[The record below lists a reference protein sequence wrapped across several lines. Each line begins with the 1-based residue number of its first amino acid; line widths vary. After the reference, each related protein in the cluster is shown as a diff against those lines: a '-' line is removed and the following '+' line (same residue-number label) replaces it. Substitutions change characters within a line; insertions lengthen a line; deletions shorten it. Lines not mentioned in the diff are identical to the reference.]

1 MEPLKGMTGLPEKPA
16 KPGGPPGPEREHFL
30 RGQLRVRKAS
40 GRISR
45 VRLARLVLLL
55 ALLGLGVGAVWMTIA
70 RGGAPELEIDRI
82 FVEGNER
89 LSEGEILELIEVG
102 ATANILTLDLDET
115 KRKLLRSAWVKDVEL
130 KRMLPATL
138 TLQIVERTP
147 VAVAA
152 LSELYLLAEDGT
164 ILDQLPPF
172 YDMGKL
178 VLVRGLSDEAGG
190 VSSDRAALAGRMAE
204 ALLADERLALLVSE
218 LDVAE
223 GADSITLR
231 LRQSPLTML
240 VSEKTMV
247 SRLLEIVPLLAG
259 IAERLPGVKVLDLR
273 FQNRVYVRLQ
283 PVPGETQGTTLTGLT
298 GLTGFT
304 GVIVPGGAPF

>member
-1 MEPLKGMTGLPEKPA
+1 
-16 KPGGPPGPEREHFL
+16 
-30 RGQLRVRKAS
+30 
-40 GRISR
+40 
-45 VRLARLVLLL
+45 
-55 ALLGLGVGAVWMTIA
+55 MTIA

-102 ATANILTLDLDET
+102 DTANILTLDLDET

-178 VLVRGLSDEAGG
+178 VLVRGLSDEAG
-190 VSSDRAALAGRMAE
+190 VSVDRAALAGSLAE
-204 ALLADERLALLVSE
+204 ALLADERLALLASE

-231 LRQSPLTML
+231 FRESPLRLL

-259 IAERLPGVKVLDLR
+259 IAERLPGLEVLDLR
-273 FQNRVYVRLQ
+273 FQNRVYVRLN
-283 PVPGETQGTTLTGLT
+283 PVSGETQGTTLNGLA
-298 GLTGFT
+298 

>member
-1 MEPLKGMTGLPEKPA
+1 VKPVNSGSPPRPEP
-16 KPGGPPGPEREHFL
+16 REHFL
-30 RGQLRVRKAS
+30 RGQLRVRRAS
-40 GRISR
+40 GRLSPSR
-45 VRLARLVLLL
+45 IARLALVLTLAGLL
-55 ALLGLGVGAVWMTIA
+55 ALGAWTAIA
-70 RGGAPELEIDRI
+70 RRGAPELEIDRI

-89 LSEGEILELIEVG
+89 LSEGEILELIEVSES
-102 ATANILTLDLDET
+102 ANILTLDLDET
-115 KRKLLRSAWVKDVEL
+115 RARLLRSAWVKDVEL

-178 VLVRGLSDEAGG
+178 VLVRGLTNGAGA
-190 VSSDRAALAGRMAE
+190 VALERAALAGRMAE
-204 ALLADERLALLVSE
+204 ALLGDERLALLVSE
-218 LDVAE
+218 LDVTE
-223 GADSITLR
+223 GADSAVVR
-231 LRQSPLTML
+231 LRESPLTLL

-247 SRLLEIVPLLAG
+247 ARLSEIVPLLAG
-259 IAERLPGVKVLDLR
+259 ITERLPGVEVLDLR
-273 FQNRVYVRLQ
+273 FQNRVYARLRE
-283 PVPGETQGTTLTGLT
+283 PVLGETQGSTLA
-298 GLTGFT
+298 

>member
-1 MEPLKGMTGLPEKPA
+1 MGLKEKPVV
-16 KPGGPPGPEREHFL
+16 PPAQEGEEHFL

-40 GRISR
+40 GRRSR
-45 VRLARLVLLL
+45 VRLARLVLFL
-55 ALLGLGVGAVWMTIA
+55 ALSASAVAGVWMA
-70 RGGAPELEIDRI
+70 LASSGAPDLEIDRI

-89 LSEGEILELIEVG
+89 LSEGEILELIEVDES
-102 ATANILTLDLDET
+102 TNILTLDLDET
-115 KRKLLRSAWVKDVEL
+115 KRKLLRSAWVRDVEL

-172 YDMGKL
+172 YDMGRL
-178 VLVRGLSDEAGG
+178 VLVRGLWDREAG
-190 VSSDRAALAGRMAE
+190 VSAERAALAGRMAE
-204 ALLADERLALLVSE
+204 ALLTDERLALLVSE

-223 GADSITLR
+223 GADSMTLR
-231 LRQSPLTML
+231 LRESPLTLL
-240 VSEKTMV
+240 VSEQTMV
-247 SRLLEIVPLLAG
+247 ARLTEVVPLLAG
-259 IAERLPGVKVLDLR
+259 IAARLPGVEVLDLR
-273 FQNRVYVRLQ
+273 FQNRVYVRLNQ
-283 PVPGETQGTTLTGLT
+283 PVLGETQRPSPTDL
-298 GLTGFT
+298 T

>member
-1 MEPLKGMTGLPEKPA
+1 MTGKT
-16 KPGGPPGPEREHFL
+16 GPEREEHFL

-40 GRISR
+40 GRLSR
-45 VRLARLVLLL
+45 ARIARLALPGLLL
-55 ALLGLGVGAVWMTIA
+55 LLVWIAIA
-70 RGGAPELEIDRI
+70 RRGAPELEIDRI

-89 LSEGEILELIEVG
+89 LSEGEILELIEVHG
-102 ATANILTLDLDET
+102 TTNILTLDLDET

-172 YDMGKL
+172 YDMENL
-178 VLVRGLSDEAGG
+178 VLVRGLRDEDGG
-190 VSSDRAALAGRMAE
+190 VSADRAALAGRMAE
-204 ALLADERLALLVSE
+204 ALIADERLALLVSE
-218 LDVAE
+218 LDVTE
-223 GADSITLR
+223 GADSTTLR
-231 LRQSPLTML
+231 LRESPLALL
-240 VSEKTMV
+240 VSERTMV
-247 SRLLEIVPLLAG
+247 SRLSEVVPLLAG
-259 IAERLPGVKVLDLR
+259 IAERLPRVQVLDLR
-273 FQNRVYVRLQ
+273 FQNGVYVRLNQ
-283 PVPGETQGTTLTGLT
+283 PDPGETQGSTL
-298 GLTGFT
+298 T

>member
-1 MEPLKGMTGLPEKPA
+1 MEPLTGMTGLKEKPA
-16 KPGGPPGPEREHFL
+16 ASPGTEREEHFL

-40 GRISR
+40 GKLSR
-45 VRLARLVLLL
+45 ARLARLVFFFALL
-55 ALLGLGVGAVWMTIA
+55 ASGVAGVWMTVV
-70 RGGAPELEIDRI
+70 RRGAPDLEIDRI
-82 FVEGNER
+82 LVEGNER
-89 LSEGEILELIEVG
+89 LSEGEILELIEVDE
-102 ATANILTLDLDET
+102 ATSILTLDLDQT
-115 KRKLLRSAWVKDVEL
+115 KRKLLRSAWVRDVEL

-138 TLQIVERTP
+138 TLQIAERTP

-172 YDMGKL
+172 YDMGRL
-178 VLVRGLSDEAGG
+178 VLVRGLSDEDGG
-190 VSSDRAALAGRMAE
+190 VSADRAALAGRMAE
-204 ALLADERLALLVSE
+204 ALLAHERLALLVSE

-223 GADSITLR
+223 GAESVTLR
-231 LRQSPLTML
+231 LRESPLVLL

-247 SRLLEIVPLLAG
+247 SRLSEVVPLLAG
-259 IAERLPGVKVLDLR
+259 IAERLPGVEVLDLR
-273 FQNRVYVRLQ
+273 FQNRVYVRLNQ
-283 PVPGETQGTTLTGLT
+283 PVPGETQGTTLT

>member
-1 MEPLKGMTGLPEKPA
+1 MEPLTGLTGKTG
-16 KPGGPPGPEREHFL
+16 PGRDHFL

-45 VRLARLVLLL
+45 VRLARLVLLF

-70 RGGAPELEIDRI
+70 RGGAPDLEIVRI
-82 FVEGNER
+82 LVEGNER
-89 LSEGEILELIEVG
+89 LSEGEILELIEVDE
-102 ATANILTLDLDET
+102 ATNILTLDLDQT
-115 KRKLLRSAWVKDVEL
+115 KRKLLRSAWVRDVEL

-172 YDMGKL
+172 YDMEKL
-178 VLVRGLSDEAGG
+178 VLVRGLRDEDG
-190 VSSDRAALAGRMAE
+190 VVSADRAALAGRMAE
-204 ALLADERLALLVSE
+204 ALLAHERLALLVSE
-218 LDVAE
+218 LDVTE
-223 GADSITLR
+223 GADSTTLR
-231 LRQSPLTML
+231 LRESPLALL
-240 VSEKTMV
+240 VSERTMV
-247 SRLLEIVPLLAG
+247 SRLSEVVPLLAG
-259 IAERLPGVKVLDLR
+259 IAERLPRVEVLDLR
-273 FQNRVYVRLQ
+273 FQNAVYVRLNQ
-283 PVPGETQGTTLTGLT
+283 PDPGETQGSSI
-298 GLTGFT
+298 T